1 MGEYARED
9 WLQRRGNGGNLGKF
23 YKSRERMVHKS
34 TEIIHV
40 PNPLFNPD
48 MPVSNINLMT
58 LPKVQSL
65 GRAGTYNVGRN
76 KSKAEN
82 RRADICQR
90 VLSRKVHA
98 VV

>member
-82 RRADICQR
+82 RRADIRQR

>member
-23 YKSRERMVHKS
+23 YKSRERMIHKS

-48 MPVSNINLMT
+48 MPVSNLNLMT

>member
-40 PNPLFNPD
+40 PNPLFNPY
-48 MPVSNINLMT
+48 MPVSNLNLMT

>member
-1 MGEYARED
+1 M
-9 WLQRRGNGGNLGKF
+9 RRGNGGNLGKF
-23 YKSRERMVHKS
+23 YKSRERMIHKS

-82 RRADICQR
+82 RRADIRQR

>member
-48 MPVSNINLMT
+48 MPVSNLNLMT

>member
-1 MGEYARED
+1 MGEYTREEWLAR
-9 WLQRRGNGGNLGKF
+9 RNNGGSMRKF
-23 YKSRERMVHKS
+23 LKSRERMVHKS

-48 MPVSNINLMT
+48 MPVSNLNLMT

>member
-23 YKSRERMVHKS
+23 YKSRDRMVHKS

-48 MPVSNINLMT
+48 MPVSNLNLMT